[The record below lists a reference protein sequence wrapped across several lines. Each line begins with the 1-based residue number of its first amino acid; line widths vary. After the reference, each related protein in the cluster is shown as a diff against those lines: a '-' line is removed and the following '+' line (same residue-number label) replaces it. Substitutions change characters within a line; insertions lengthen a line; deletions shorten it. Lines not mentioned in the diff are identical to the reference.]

1 MFKWGGIIMHE
12 IYHIAYLFAIA
23 FLNSIDNLGIGIAYS
38 ISGKKV
44 PLMKNFLISTMAFT
58 VSYVASLSGS
68 IAARFLNE
76 ETCTILSVAIL
87 TFMGARM
94 IYESFAKKE
103 EEDPKLYNI
112 ISNKEAI
119 TVGTLLALD
128 DVGSSVSSGLVGY
141 GPFMVSAPFFLI
153 SFIIFFLANF
163 GTKFTSKLNIGRK
176 ATIISGA
183 LMIVMALLRLF
194 E

>member
-1 MFKWGGIIMHE
+1 MHE
-12 IYHIAYLFAIA
+12 FYHIAYLFAIA
-23 FLNSIDNLGIGIAYS
+23 FLNSIDNMGIGIAYS

-44 PLMKNFLISTMAFT
+44 PLFKNFLISTMAFV
-58 VSYVASLSGS
+58 VSYVSTISGS

-76 ETCTILSVAIL
+76 RTCTILSVAIL

-94 IYESFAKKE
+94 IYEAFSKKE

-141 GPFMVSAPFFLI
+141 GPVIVSLPFFII
-153 SFIIFFLANF
+153 SFIIFFLANY

-176 ATIISGA
+176 ATIVSGA
-183 LMIVMALLRLF
+183 LMIVLGLLRLF
-194 E
+194 D